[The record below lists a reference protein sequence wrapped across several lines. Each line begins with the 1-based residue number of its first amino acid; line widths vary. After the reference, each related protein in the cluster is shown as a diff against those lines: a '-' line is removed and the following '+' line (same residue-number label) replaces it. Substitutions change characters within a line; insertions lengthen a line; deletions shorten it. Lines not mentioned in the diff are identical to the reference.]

1 MSDTNV
7 MVPQGLDIQLP
18 VASSKGGRRKVVTAI
33 VGGLV
38 VVGLLAFAIVQT
50 ISLSGA
56 NSDLAASQSTVSNL
70 RAENTGLQADL
81 GNAQASVDSL
91 ESEVSAQDAQLAS
104 CYQANALSVKAD
116 KAFHTAVGQIMPA
129 AFGGSDYAFDA
140 ALARYRAASRQWAV
154 AANACEPGGGY
165 SFG

>member
-1 MSDTNV
+1 MDTQV
-7 MVPQGLDIQLP
+7 LTERP
-18 VASSKGGRRKVVTAI
+18 VAAEVPEALSTTRKARRGWKVPAVGVVLAGAI
-33 VGGLV
+33 
-38 VVGLLAFAIVQT
+38 AFGAFQT
-50 ISLSGA
+50 VSLSGA
-56 NSDLAASQSTVSNL
+56 NSDLAASQSTVTGL
-70 RAENTGLQADL
+70 KAENSGLHADL

-116 KAFHTAVGQIMPA
+116 KAFHDAVGQIMPA

-140 ALARYRAASRQWAV
+140 ALARYRAAARQWAA

-165 SFG
+165 TFG